1 MILSP
6 YIDLRYP
13 ILETFGDYL
22 NYHCRGFREE
32 VFVFTLDYLG
42 WGRCGLHGEGSSVVG
57 VGEDLVQGDDP
68 VGPKGRGERGGCD
81 PSGGGSCFRGRG
93 GQPGVLAGLLS

>member
-13 ILETFGDYL
+13 ILEIFGDYL

-32 VFVFTLDYLG
+32 VLVFTLDYLG

-57 VGEDLVQGDDP
+57 LRENLVQGDNP
-68 VGPKGRGERGGCD
+68 VGPTGCGERGGCD
-81 PSGGGSCFRGRG
+81 PSGGGSCFRERG
-93 GQPGVLAGLLS
+93 GIPGVLAGLLN

>member
-13 ILETFGDYL
+13 ILETFEDYL

-68 VGPKGRGERGGCD
+68 VWPPGRGARGG
-81 PSGGGSCFRGRG
+81 
-93 GQPGVLAGLLS
+93 L

>member
-1 MILSP
+1 MTLIP

-13 ILETFGDYL
+13 IPETFEDYL
-22 NYHCRGFREE
+22 NYHCRGFREG

-57 VGEDLVQGDDP
+57 VGDDLVQGDDP
-68 VGPKGRGERGGCD
+68 VGPKGRGDCD
-81 PSGGGSCFRGRG
+81 PSGRGSCFRGRG
-93 GQPGVLAGLLS
+93 GQPGVLAGSRG

>member
-57 VGEDLVQGDDP
+57 VGEYLIQGDDP
-68 VGPKGRGERGGCD
+68 VGGGW
-81 PSGGGSCFRGRG
+81 R
-93 GQPGVLAGLLS
+93 VLLQGAWRTARCTCWFA